1 MNFMGNKNFLIEE
14 YCARKG
20 KEKQELTETECDV
33 LHWAAE
39 QMDVECLVVLDI
51 SHAPQ
56 EWDETTV
63 RVTYICFQ
71 IEFLW
76 DDEFEGNIT
85 YEVGL
90 LGFSFFEYETR
101 ELGLTK
107 EDIQGFIDDYR
118 KYENEHT

>member
-1 MNFMGNKNFLIEE
+1 MNFMGNKYFLIEE

-51 SHAPQ
+51 SHTPQ

-63 RVTYICFQ
+63 RVTYICFP

-85 YEVGL
+85 YEV
-90 LGFSFFEYETR
+90 E
-101 ELGLTK
+101 
-107 EDIQGFIDDYR
+107 
-118 KYENEHT
+118 